1 MTDVGVTDISIYVPS
16 YYLTHQDLA
25 EARGVPVDKF
35 HIGLGNFKMSIIPNW
50 EDSVTMAAN
59 AAYQLLMKT
68 GTDPKEIRQMVV
80 STESG
85 VDYSKPVASY
95 VQELLG
101 IGIRCRIYEVKHAC
115 YGGTAGLINSVDR
128 IARTNRESEKA
139 LVIMTDIAHYGFE
152 NSGEPTQGAGAV
164 AMLVERNPKLFSV
177 DTTQNGVYSKS
188 VFDFWRPSGHVV
200 PIVDGHYSIE
210 CYLKALEESAMDLKE
225 NLQLNGR
232 RLIETLDYVVY
243 HMPFCNMAKK
253 AHRHFVQ
260 LEYKDADNA
269 EREKRFK
276 ETFEKMVEP
285 GLFGVRE
292 VGNIYTGSVYMG
304 LVSLLE
310 SEREEVEGKKVG
322 IFSYG
327 SGCGA
332 EFLICNIKENAQKL
346 IDGLNFKKQ
355 LDRRK
360 KISIEHYTHIYSQ
373 KPQDVRYFPQEVRH
387 FKDEYTQFVFTGI
400 KDHKRQYV

>member
-1 MTDVGVTDISIYVPS
+1 MPEVGVTDISIYVPS
-16 YYLTHQDLA
+16 YYLTHEDLA
-25 EARGVPVDKF
+25 EARGIPKEKF
-35 HIGLGNFKMSIIPNW
+35 HFGLGNYKMSIIPNW

-59 AAYQLLMKT
+59 AASLLLKKT
-68 GTDPKEIRQMVV
+68 GTDPSEIQQMVV

-95 VQELLG
+95 VQELLK
-101 IGIRCRIYEVKHAC
+101 IGTRCRIYEVKHAC
-115 YGGTAGLINSVDR
+115 YGGTAGLINSIDR
-128 IARTNRESEKA
+128 IARNTRHLEKA

-152 NSGEPTQGAGAV
+152 NSGEATQGAGAV
-164 AMLVERNPKLFSV
+164 AMLVEKDPKLFTI
-177 DTTQNGVYSKS
+177 DTTLNGIYSKS
-188 VFDFWRPSGHVV
+188 VFDFWRPSGHDV

-210 CYLKALEESAMDLKE
+210 CYLDALEGAAMDLAGNIGLKDE
-225 NLQLNGR
+225 KLMDM
-232 RLIETLDYVVY
+232 LDYVIY

-253 AHRHFVQ
+253 AHKHFI
-260 LEYKDADNA
+260 EIEHRDWNDNKK
-269 EREKRFK
+269 EEVFQ
-276 ETFEKMVEP
+276 ETFDKMVDP
-285 GLFGVRE
+285 GLFGARE

-310 SEREEVEGKKVG
+310 TEREKVAGKKIG

-332 EFLICNIKENAQKL
+332 EFLICQMKENIEEV
-346 IDGLNFKKQ
+346 IDRLTFKKQ

-373 KPQDVRYFPQEVRH
+373 KPQDVIYFREEVTN
-387 FKDEYTQFVFTGI
+387 FKDDYTKFVFIGI

>member
-1 MTDVGVTDISIYVPS
+1 MSDVGVTDISIYVPI
-16 YYLTHQDLA
+16 YYLTHEDLA
-25 EARGVPVDKF
+25 EARGIPKEKF
-35 HIGLGNFKMSIIPNW
+35 HLGLGNYKMSIIPNW

-59 AAYQLLMKT
+59 AAYQLLNKT
-68 GTDPKEIRQMVV
+68 GTDPDEIRQMVV

-95 VQELLG
+95 VQELLK
-101 IGIRCRIYEVKHAC
+101 IGTRCRIYEIKHAC
-115 YGGTAGLINSVDR
+115 YGGTAGLINSIDR
-128 IARTNRESEKA
+128 IARNTRYQEKA

-164 AMLVERNPKLFSV
+164 AMLVEKDPLLFTI
-177 DTTQNGVYSKS
+177 DTTQNGIYSKS
-188 VFDFWRPSGHVV
+188 VFDFWRPSGHNV
-200 PIVDGHYSIE
+200 PIVNGHYSIE
-210 CYLKALEESAMDLKE
+210 CYLNALEASAIDLRR
-225 NLQLNGR
+225 NLNFGEAKLAD
-232 RLIETLDYVVY
+232 ILDYVVY
-243 HMPFCNMAKK
+243 HMPFCNMSKK
-253 AHRHFVQ
+253 AHRHLIEV
-260 LEYKDADNA
+260 EYKDFDK
-269 EREKRFK
+269 ERRDKLFQ
-276 ETFEKMVEP
+276 ETFDHMVAP

-310 SEREEVEGKKVG
+310 TEREKVEGKKIG

-332 EFLICNIKENAQKL
+332 EFLICHMKENTRTL
-346 IDGLNFKKQ
+346 IDSINFKKQ
-355 LDRRK
+355 LHRRK

-373 KPQDVRYFPQEVRH
+373 KPEEIIYFPTEVQN